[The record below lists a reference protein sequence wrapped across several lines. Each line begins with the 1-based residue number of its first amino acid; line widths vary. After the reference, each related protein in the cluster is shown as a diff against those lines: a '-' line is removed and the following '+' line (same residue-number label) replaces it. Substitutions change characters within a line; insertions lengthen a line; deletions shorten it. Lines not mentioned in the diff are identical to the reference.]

1 MSGKI
6 TPLHIMS
13 AFEIEPPALD
23 FIIPGFL
30 SGTVGALYSPG
41 GVGKSFLALE
51 IAASVAGV
59 DLLGLGHHHTGR
71 TLYIALEDP
80 EIVLRQRLFA
90 IGSHLSAQQ
99 RELFAEKVEV
109 LPMMGVPFDLL
120 DGRYVDRLLKRAE
133 DTRLIIIDTLSRSHS
148 SDESSNG
155 EMAGLLRILERVCA
169 STGAAILYLHHVNKS
184 SGRERNGD
192 QFAIRGA
199 SALVDNARFGAAITY
214 VENDHAAAC
223 VRIRYSVSK
232 NNYAAPI
239 PHRYF
244 LRHEGGVL
252 LPAPQEQGEEIGES
266 PKKQKIR
273 QRKNHE
279 PKALPS
285 LLKPFGSPYLA
296 AKNGET
302 HAW

>member
-1 MSGKI
+1 MSRKI
-6 TPLHIMS
+6 TPIHIMS
-13 AFEIEPPALD
+13 AFQTEPPALD
-23 FIIPGFL
+23 FVIPGFL

-41 GVGKSFLALE
+41 GVGKSFIALE

-59 DLLGLGHHHTGR
+59 DLLGFGPHHTGR

-80 EIVLRQRLFA
+80 ENVMRRRLYA
-90 IGSHLSAQQ
+90 IGSHLSPEQ

-109 LPMMGVPFDLL
+109 LPMLGVSFDLQ
-120 DGRYVDRLLKRAE
+120 DDRHADWLTARAE
-133 DTRLIIIDTLSRSHS
+133 GMRLIIVDTLSRSHS
-148 SDESSNG
+148 GDESNNG
-155 EMAGLLRILERVCA
+155 EMANLLRVLERISA
-169 STGAAILYLHHVNKS
+169 NTGASVLFLHHVNKS

-199 SALVDNARFGAAITY
+199 SALLDNARFGAAITY
-214 VENDHAAAC
+214 VDDNNAAAG
-223 VRIRYSVSK
+223 VRIKYSVSK
-232 NNYAAPI
+232 NNYAMPI

-252 LPAPQEQGEEIGES
+252 LPAPQEQDEETGES
-266 PKKQKIR
+266 LKEQGIG
-273 QRKNHE
+273 QRRNHK

-285 LLKPFGSPYLA
+285 FPNPFGSPYLA